1 MTQVDFFPLFR
12 ALPVKITMQL
22 PGSLVSDFGVER
34 GFQPPITPKTCR
46 TRAYISSCTLL
57 PTSEGFE
64 VIFDFDGLSGVRTHA
79 LLRIR
84 GRIWV
89 F

>member
-1 MTQVDFFPLFR
+1 MTQVDFFPLLR

-22 PGSLVSDFGVER
+22 PGSLVLDFGAER

-57 PTSEGFE
+57 PTSEGFV
-64 VIFDFDGLSGVRTHA
+64 VIFDFDELSVVRTHA